1 MVSLYEIVAVAT
13 VKAGSGAR
21 AERHDVKR
29 HAAETTKAIVQSWRG
44 RAMPAT
50 MDFTLSV
57 RSGPFPTFGG

>member
-1 MVSLYEIVAVAT
+1 MSLYEIVAVAA

-29 HAAETTKAIVQSWRG
+29 HAAEATKAIVQSWRG

-50 MDFTLSV
+50 MDFTLPA
-57 RSGPFPTFGG
+57 RSGPFQSLGD